1 MKPFLVFVAAMFM
14 VACSDKGNDA
24 DAERQRHLQD
34 MYKTPPK
41 SDRSKDKGF

>member
-1 MKPFLVFVAAMFM
+1 MKWLAILMMGVML
-14 VACSDKGNDA
+14 VACSDKNDEA
-24 DAERQRHLQD
+24 DAERQKKLGN